1 MRQTGRFRTRFARLV
16 QGTGRVLL
24 VGAIWAVALA
34 EPAASPPAWPVAAP
48 RQLSLHADLTRALA
62 DRTRFFS
69 AAASRSDPAPEAAP
83 DPPPVVWPAAG
94 VLTGWFGEKRG
105 LRRHP
110 GVDIDGGTGDPVVVA
125 AAGRVVHAGPSPAG
139 YAGYGTVVVVD
150 HGDGLTSLYAH
161 LSQVT
166 VRSGDDVVAGHR
178 VGSMGTSG
186 SVTGSHLHF
195 ELRRGGVAVD
205 PRDWLPER

>member
-24 VGAIWAVALA
+24 VGAIWAVVLA

-62 DRTRFFS
+62 DRTRFLS
-69 AAASRSDPAPEAAP
+69 MAASRSDPAPE
-83 DPPPVVWPAAG
+83 PPPVVWPAAG
-94 VLTGWFGEKRG
+94 VLTGWFGEQRG
-105 LRRHP
+105 RHRHP
-110 GVDIDGGTGDPVVVA
+110 GVDIDGGTGDPVVSA
-125 AAGRVVHAGPSPAG
+125 AAGRVAHAGPSPAG
-139 YAGYGTVVVVD
+139 YGGYGTVVIVA
-150 HGDGLTSLYAH
+150 HGDGLTSIYAH

-166 VRSGDDVVAGHR
+166 VRSGDEVVAGQR
-178 VGSMGTSG
+178 VGSIGTSG

-195 ELRRGGVAVD
+195 ELRRGGVPVN